1 MHLQGDGRPRVSCW
15 FPTRRAV
22 MARDACARNLDETL
36 DGIAR
41 EAYEA
46 GQEVSSRGSVSVR
59 AVWHAPRECSI
70 WTVGATRSVLGKL
83 EARGAARTYTDL
95 GRLQDHLRRASETCR
110 EASRSLSRRKADKV
124 SARPTLGWTRGGTYH
139 RRRDADLGHAAALRG
154 GDGRSALVQHAD
166 GRRRQQERLDVA
178 LGVVRDELLQV
189 AEGSVDGR

>member
-1 MHLQGDGRPRVSCW
+1 VSRACVSAVAYSTSCDQKRDAPQTALTAPSELRSMHLQEGGRPRVSCW

-41 EAYEA
+41 EAYET

-124 SARPTLGWTRGGTYH
+124 SARPTLG
-139 RRRDADLGHAAALRG
+139 
-154 GDGRSALVQHAD
+154 
-166 GRRRQQERLDVA
+166 
-178 LGVVRDELLQV
+178 
-189 AEGSVDGR
+189 